1 MTQSRS
7 RSRSASPARRGKP
20 GGSRAASRKEKRKK
34 KTRPPARTAGGR
46 VAEELT
52 RAKRSSHASDDDRKK
67 KRAQAKPESKPKAKA
82 KSRAK
87 VKLKAKP
94 EPKDRLKAKVKPKAR
109 AKAKPERKERAKPWV
124 RVRTEAAAERAR
136 HRRSEERGIA
146 DQLQYEREE
155 RARLRAAQ
163 RRERAQ
169 GLPPD
174 LTRLAISWLE
184 QIRNVIAG
192 VAFCS
197 LDLTSPEPG
206 ARTPWLIV
214 GRYTFAQPVDYRTL
228 ADAVRQL
235 RNDVALEVTIG
246 PQRLSQIRIVYRDP
260 RGRRG
265 EGDSIVS
272 KTGAW
277 EFVISDL
284 LGELV
289 GAGPEDED
297 SLAVR
302 YAETMVPILYVYF
315 AADLVPYTVRVFRKT
330 L

>member
-20 GGSRAASRKEKRKK
+20 GGSRASSRKEKRKK

-52 RAKRSSHASDDDRKK
+52 RAKRSSHVSDDDRKK
-67 KRAQAKPESKPKAKA
+67 KRAQAKTESKPKEKAKPKAKA
-82 KSRAK
+82 KPR
-87 VKLKAKP
+87 AKP
-94 EPKDRLKAKVKPKAR
+94 EPKAKVKPKAR
-109 AKAKPERKERAKPWV
+109 SKAKPERKERAKPRV

-174 LTRLAISWLE
+174 LTRPAISWLE

>member
-1 MTQSRS
+1 MAKTRS
-7 RSRSASPARRGKP
+7 RAKSRSASSARRSGPGKSAKAKRSQRR
-20 GGSRAASRKEKRKK
+20 SREEP
-34 KTRPPARTAGGR
+34 RPPAGSAGGR

-52 RAKRSSHASDDDRKK
+52 RAKRSSHSSGTLRKDVKRGRPVLVK
-67 KRAQAKPESKPKAKA
+67 KRTTKA
-82 KSRAK
+82 KS
-87 VKLKAKP
+87 P
-94 EPKDRLKAKVKPKAR
+94 AR
-109 AKAKPERKERAKPWV
+109 AKPKTKPKIRKESTRSRSRATRATPRKLSP
-124 RVRTEAAAERAR
+124 AAVERAR
-136 HRRSEERGIA
+136 RRRLDRRGIA

-155 RARLRAAQ
+155 RDRLRAER
-163 RRERAQ
+163 RRERDRGA
-169 GLPPD
+169 PPD
-174 LTRLAISWLE
+174 PTRLAISWLE
-184 QIRNVIAG
+184 EIRNVVAG

-214 GRYTFAQPVDYRTL
+214 GRYTFVDPVDYLTL
-228 ADAVRQL
+228 AAAVRLL
-235 RNDVALEVTIG
+235 RDDITLEATIG

-260 RGRRG
+260 QSRRG

-277 EFVISDL
+277 EFVVSDL

-289 GAGPEDED
+289 GAGLDDED

-302 YAETMVPILYVYF
+302 YKETTVPVMYVYF
-315 AADLVPYTVRVFRKT
+315 APDLVPYNVRVFRRA